1 MWVKTDTIGNY
12 EINEKGEIR
21 NRKNNRIIKPFKN
34 KNGYIYVKKMKK
46 AKTLCY
52 LIALGVIVWSVLTDI
67 STYNVYFISEKNIV
81 LYCID
86 GIIFN
91 APKIILPLVIG
102 LTIDVYERIVAVR
115 ENRVDRCR

>member
-1 MWVKTDTIGNY
+1 
-12 EINEKGEIR
+12 
-21 NRKNNRIIKPFKN
+21 
-34 KNGYIYVKKMKK
+34 MKK
-46 AKTLCY
+46 AKILCY
-52 LIALGVIVWSVLTDI
+52 LITLGIIVWSVLTDI

-102 LTIDVYERIVAVR
+102 LTIDVYERIVAAR